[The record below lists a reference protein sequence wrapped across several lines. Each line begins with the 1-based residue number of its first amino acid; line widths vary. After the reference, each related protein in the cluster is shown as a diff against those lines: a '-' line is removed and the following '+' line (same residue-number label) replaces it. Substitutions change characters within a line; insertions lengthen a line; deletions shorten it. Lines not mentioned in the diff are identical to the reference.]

1 MGFMPVVEI
10 TMFKGR
16 TDEQKAE
23 LIKSVSK
30 TIAEVLK
37 IPVEEVYV
45 IIREITKAD
54 WGPQG
59 KPYGEVKK

>member
-1 MGFMPVVEI
+1 MPIVEV

-23 LIKSVSK
+23 LIKGISRTV
-30 TIAEVLK
+30 AEVLK

-45 IIREITKAD
+45 IIREISKAD
-54 WGPQG
+54 WGPMG
-59 KPYGEVKK
+59 KPYEEVKK